1 MGPSKITTMEEARKH
16 RTYALVILMLVYAF
30 NFIDRRIL
38 SILQTPIKEE
48 FNLSDGQLGLL
59 TGFLFALLY
68 TVVGIPLARV
78 ADSTNRKTVITWS
91 LTVWSGFTAIS
102 GLVMNYWQLAL
113 ARMGVGVGEA
123 GGSPPAHAIVSDLYE
138 PEKRARA
145 LAIYSSGIYIGTL
158 LGNVGGGWI
167 SDAFN
172 WRTAF
177 MVVGIPGIL
186 LAILM
191 HFTMREPMR
200 GLSGLKPSTEK
211 VTFLQS
217 FKHLWGLKSFRYFSV
232 ATGLGTFVTYGIGDW
247 MVPFMER
254 SHGMSRTEIG
264 FTYGM
269 IAGIAG
275 AIGTIGG
282 GMFADWLGKRDK
294 RWQLWVPMWGKVIGG
309 PIFIFGLITHEPW
322 IALTCYGIG
331 LVLAAAYLG
340 PSLAVTHSLVPPGMR
355 AMSSAVLFL
364 ILNIIGLG
372 LGPLLVGQASDF
384 LNDASA
390 CNLADQAVQLA
401 KSCPRVED
409 VYTALQAAGATTAKT
424 LSEADLSAAIAN
436 GFQMGDLAKDAGLH
450 GNLAFSLRN
459 AFPAVTGIGIG
470 VDSLRWAMIAC
481 VIFAYPF
488 SILWHLGAQA
498 LPKPTEIERDAT
510 EEALTRGDTQPGG
523 KTS

>member
-1 MGPSKITTMEEARKH
+1 MGVFTPGKITTMEEARKH

-38 SILQTPIKEE
+38 TILQTPIKEE
-48 FNLSDGQLGLL
+48 FNLNDGQLGLL
-59 TGFLFALLY
+59 TGFLFALVY
-68 TVVGIPLARV
+68 TGFGIPVARI
-78 ADSTNRKTVITWS
+78 ADSTSRKGVIVVS
-91 LTVWSGFTAIS
+91 LTIWSAFTAIS
-102 GLVMNYWQLAL
+102 GLVTSYFQLAL

-145 LAIYSSGIYIGTL
+145 LAIYSSGLYLGTL
-158 LGNVGGGWI
+158 LGNVGGGWL
-167 SDAFN
+167 SEAFD

-177 MVVGIPGIL
+177 MVVGIPGVA

-191 HFTMREPMR
+191 QMTVKEPVR

-211 VTFLQS
+211 ITFMQS
-217 FKHLWGLKSFRYFSV
+217 FRHLWGLKSFRFYSI
-232 ATGLGTFVTYGIGDW
+232 ATGVGTFVTYGVGDW

-269 IAGIAG
+269 VAGIAG

-282 GMFADWLGKRDK
+282 GIFADWLGKRDK
-294 RWQLWVPMWGKVIGG
+294 RWQLWIPMWGKFIGG
-309 PIFIFGLITHEPW
+309 PIFILGLMSQDPY

-331 LVLAAAYLG
+331 LTLAAAYLG

-364 ILNIIGLG
+364 ILNMIGLG
-372 LGPLLVGQASDF
+372 LGPLLVGMASDF
-384 LNDASA
+384 FNDAAA
-390 CNLADQAVQLA
+390 CNMADQAVQA
-401 KSCPRVED
+401 ARSCARTENL
-409 VYTALQAAGATTAKT
+409 YAALKEAGMVTAKT
-424 LSEADLSAAIAN
+424 LNSVDLTAAYAS
-436 GFQMGDLAKDAGLH
+436 GFQTGDMAQQAGLH
-450 GNLAFSLRN
+450 GRLAFSFRE
-459 AFPAVTGIGIG
+459 AFPGIADIG
-470 VDSLRWAMIAC
+470 VGRDALRWAMIAC
-481 VIFAYPF
+481 VVITYPL

-498 LPKPTEIERDAT
+498 LPKPTKP
-510 EEALTRGDTQPGG
+510 EAAAA
-523 KTS
+523 